1 MSFFFIV
8 FVFVFPVYSLVLAIM
23 AFFQFIG
30 GKYIAKLPNSDY
42 GVGFKISFIATFAS
56 LVLLILMSKIGLLN
70 GMSIGDRVFLSIF
83 LSIISLIYTAKVQLK
98 CDSLRI
104 AIKASILNVFV
115 NTFFWLIL
123 NFVFWTTM
131 ITLKLA

>member
-1 MSFFFIV
+1 MSLFFII

-42 GVGFKISFIATFAS
+42 GVGFKISFIATFLS
-56 LVLLILMSKIGLLN
+56 LITLLFMSKVGILN

-83 LSIISLIYTAKVQLK
+83 LSVISLIFTAKVQLK
-98 CDSLRI
+98 CDSLRT
-104 AIKASILNVFV
+104 AIKASILNIFA
-115 NTFFWLIL
+115 NMFFWLIL

-131 ITLKLA
+131 IALKLA